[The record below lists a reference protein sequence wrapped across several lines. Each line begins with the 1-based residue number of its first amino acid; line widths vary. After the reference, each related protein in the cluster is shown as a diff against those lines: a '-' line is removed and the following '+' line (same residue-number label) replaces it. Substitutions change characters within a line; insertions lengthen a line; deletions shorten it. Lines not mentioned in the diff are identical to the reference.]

1 MILLDSGPI
10 MALLDERDTLNRR
23 AVGQLKRARGKE
35 LYACAP
41 VLTEVAFAL
50 PGRHHR
56 RRLAEFL
63 GRFEVRAAAVGREE
77 TAWREVLDWLDRYAD
92 HDPDLADGW
101 LAVLSQRERRF
112 RVWTFDR
119 EFRAIWRRP
128 DGSAIP
134 LAFE

>member
-10 MALLDERDTLNRR
+10 VALLDERDSLHRR
-23 AVGQLKRARGKE
+23 AVGRLKRARGRE
-35 LYACAP
+35 LFTCAP

-56 RRLAEFL
+56 RRLAELL
-63 GRFEVRAAAVGREE
+63 GRFEVRPAAVGREE
-77 TAWREVLDWLDRYAD
+77 TVWPEVLDWLDRYAD

-112 RVWTFDR
+112 RIWTFDR

-134 LAFE
+134 LAFQ

>member
-1 MILLDSGPI
+1 VILLDSGPI
-10 MALLDERDTLNRR
+10 VALLDERDALNRR
-23 AVGQLKRARGKE
+23 AVGELKRARGRE
-35 LYACAP
+35 LFTCAP

-50 PGRHHR
+50 PGRRHR

-77 TAWREVLDWLDRYAD
+77 TVWREVLDWLDRYAD

-112 RVWTFDR
+112 RIWTFDR
-119 EFRAIWRRP
+119 EFRTIWRRP
-128 DGSAIP
+128 DGSSIP
-134 LAFE
+134 LAFG